1 MKTIFQQLQKAK
13 ELRGK
18 CGQYNYS
25 NSKHRFNSLTELVYR
40 LQDEVNEIKREQR
53 KEYEKSFTHKWLM
66 ASKGLT
72 GKQILIHNKQ

>member
-25 NSKHRFNSLTELVYR
+25 NSKHRFNSLTELVYK

-53 KEYEKSFTHKWLM
+53 KDYEKSLNHKWLM

-72 GKQILIHNKQ
+72 GKQILIYK

>member
-18 CGQYNYS
+18 CVQYNYS
-25 NSKHRFNSLTELVYR
+25 NSKHRFNALTELVYK

-53 KEYEKSFTHKWLM
+53 KEYEKSLIHKWLM

-72 GKQILIHNKQ
+72 GKQILIHNK

>member
-18 CGQYNYS
+18 CVQYNYS

-53 KEYEKSFTHKWLM
+53 KEYEKSLTHKWLM

-72 GKQILIHNKQ
+72 GKQILIHNK